1 MNELSLRSVVSI
13 DRTTGSFSTIAQEIV
28 VPKEEDTNGRE
39 RQTDRQT
46 DRRTDR
52 ERERERERERNREK
66 KEKCISRSYRE
77 FSLLETGL
85 IEVGTREVLRSML
98 PASFPVGRCYR
109 VVSEYEMPRDLS
121 FAPRDLESR

>member
-39 RQTDRQT
+39 RQTDR
-46 DRRTDR
+46 RTDR
-52 ERERERERERNREK
+52 KGERGRERNREK